1 MKADPP
7 DKPLLHAQR
16 GSGRLRN
23 HPQPPDVE
31 KSPPRHHLIRTP
43 AKRAIGPSESGS
55 RRVLPHAD
63 AKVGPG
69 TPAIW

>member
-31 KSPPRHHLIRTP
+31 KSPPAT
-43 AKRAIGPSESGS
+43 
-55 RRVLPHAD
+55 
-63 AKVGPG
+63 
-69 TPAIW
+69 T